1 MANIISLEFNS
12 PVNVSTQVGDIVYL
26 SATFPVGA
34 SSTAYQVGD
43 PSETVEVG
51 PILSITSTASKHA
64 LEVIT
69 SPFVGQIFGK
79 GGNLPIM
86 FFLIG
91 KDNRVNANSLL
102 GYYADVKFVN
112 DSREKIELFSVGSEV
127 SESSK

>member
-1 MANIISLEFNS
+1 MAILISLDFNS

-26 SATFPVGA
+26 SVTSPVGA
-34 SSTAYQVGD
+34 SSTAYQVGN
-43 PSETVEVG
+43 PSDIVEVG
-51 PILSITSTASKHA
+51 PILGITNTASGHA

-69 SPFVGQIFGK
+69 NLPAGMFS
-79 GGNLPIM
+79 GNLTTM

-91 KDNRVNANSLL
+91 KDNRVNATSLL

-112 DSREKIELFSVGSEV
+112 DSRKKIELFSVGSEV

>member
-1 MANIISLEFNS
+1 MAILISLEFNS

-34 SSTAYQVGD
+34 SSTAYQVGEPD
-43 PSETVEVG
+43 MIAEVG
-51 PILSITSTASKHA
+51 PILAIANIEGGHA

-69 SPFVGQIFGK
+69 
-79 GGNLPIM
+79 NLPFPQLTALQSEA

>member
-1 MANIISLEFNS
+1 MAILISLDFNS

-26 SATFPVGA
+26 SVTSPVGA
-34 SSTAYQVGD
+34 SSTAYQVGN
-43 PSETVEVG
+43 PSDIVEVG
-51 PILSITSTASKHA
+51 PILGITNTASGHA

-69 SPFVGQIFGK
+69 NLPAGMFS
-79 GGNLPIM
+79 GNLTTM

-91 KDNRVNANSLL
+91 KDNRVNATSLL

>member
-1 MANIISLEFNS
+1 MPNPATGGSASNILFKNVDTFLGTYISG
-12 PVNVSTQVGDIVYL
+12 VKAT
-26 SATFPVGA
+26 SAFPLG
-34 SSTAYQVGD
+34 TNI
-43 PSETVEVG
+43 PSKVG
-51 PILSITSTASKHA
+51 PILGITNTASGHA

-69 SPFVGQIFGK
+69 NLSAGMFS
-79 GGNLPIM
+79 GNLTTM

-102 GYYADVKFVN
+102 GYYADVRFVN

>member
-1 MANIISLEFNS
+1 MAILISLEFNS

-26 SATFPVGA
+26 SVTGPVGA
-34 SSTAYQVGD
+34 SSTAYQVGN
-43 PSETVEVG
+43 PSDIVEVG
-51 PILSITSTASKHA
+51 PILGITNTVSGHA

-69 SPFVGQIFGK
+69 
-79 GGNLPIM
+79 NLPVASFSGSQLQRA

-91 KDNRVNANSLL
+91 KDNRVNATSLL

>member
-1 MANIISLEFNS
+1 MAILISLDFNS

-26 SATFPVGA
+26 SVTSPVGA
-34 SSTAYQVGD
+34 SSTAYQVGN
-43 PSETVEVG
+43 PSDIVEVG
-51 PILSITSTASKHA
+51 PILGITNTASGHA

-69 SPFVGQIFGK
+69 
-79 GGNLPIM
+79 NLPVASLSGSQLQSA

-91 KDNRVNANSLL
+91 KDNRVNATSLL

>member
-1 MANIISLEFNS
+1 MAILISLEFNS

-34 SSTAYQVGD
+34 SSTAYQVGEPD
-43 PSETVEVG
+43 MIAEVG
-51 PILSITSTASKHA
+51 PILAIANIEGGHA

-69 SPFVGQIFGK
+69 
-79 GGNLPIM
+79 NLPFPQLSSLEA